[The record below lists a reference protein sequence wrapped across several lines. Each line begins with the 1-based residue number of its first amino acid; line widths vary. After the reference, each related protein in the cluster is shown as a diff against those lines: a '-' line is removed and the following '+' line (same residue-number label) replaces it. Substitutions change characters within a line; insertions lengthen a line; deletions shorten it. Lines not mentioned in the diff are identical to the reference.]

1 MYIIPEKFFGD
12 LEPGTAVDDLVI
24 ENKIGEGAMA
34 NLYLVRDAGGEQR
47 VIKVPRQSFTEDPVS
62 LIAFE
67 NELRLA
73 PYLEGFRYAYMP
85 QCRGQASNQYLV
97 MDYIR
102 GIDLWSRLK
111 QHGTSSETETVSV
124 GRKIAHVVASLHRHR
139 IVHLDLKLSN
149 VMYTPEG
156 EVRLIDF
163 GLANHL
169 DLPDLIYESFREP
182 KGTPVYIAPEQFMGV
197 RDEPRSDLFSVG
209 VMLFEL
215 ATGKLPYP
223 DAAGVFDVIN
233 RIKRKPI
240 SPRHYKPELSREFER
255 IIEKCLH
262 ADPDNR
268 FADMQALSDA
278 LETWR
283 PEPAGALDSVNAPGV
298 SAEQDAESPRAISA
312 YFREWFNRADHLDQI
327 TRWTEKRRHNRAN
340 RPHRILAAV
349 DLTAGEALNIE
360 ILRQVQ
366 QLASLQSSLI
376 TVISVLTVEIG
387 MASGEKEEALVNEQT
402 LKTRRQ
408 IAALL
413 KKAGQQSGLVGVNVV
428 IGTDPVGA
436 IAQCV
441 EDYGIDLVVIGCLPK
456 NALAN
461 FVQGKT
467 GYKIL
472 TSVKRSVFVVHAP
485 QAGRAMRAETSTTTR
500 SLSGREQAAPQ
511 KRDASQPPESCDPF
525 QNNRSQRVEMRRC
538 SARHRK

>member
-1 MYIIPEKFFGD
+1 MDNAVDKFFGE
-12 LEPGTAVDDLVI
+12 LAPGAAVDDLVI
-24 ENKIGEGAMA
+24 EKKIGEGAMA

-73 PYLEGFRYAYMP
+73 PYLEDFRYAYMP
-85 QCRGQASNQYLV
+85 RLKGQANHPFLV
-97 MDYIR
+97 MDYIC

-111 QHGTSSETETVSV
+111 QHGTMSETETVSV
-124 GRKIAHVVASLHRHR
+124 GKKIAHAVAALHRRR

-149 VMYTPEG
+149 VMHTPEG

-215 ATGKLPYP
+215 ATGKLPYS
-223 DAAGVFDVIN
+223 DAAGVFGVIN
-233 RIKRKPI
+233 RIRRKPI
-240 SPRHYKPELSREFER
+240 SPRHYRPELSREFER

-268 FADMQALSDA
+268 FTDMEALHAA
-278 LETWR
+278 LESWC
-283 PEPAGALDSVNAPGV
+283 PETASAVDSVNTPGA
-298 SAEQDAESPRAISA
+298 SAEQGAELTHAISA
-312 YFREWFNRADHLDQI
+312 YFREWFQRADHLEQI
-327 TRWTEKRRHNRAN
+327 TRWTEKRRLDRAN
-340 RPHRILAAV
+340 RPHRILAAI
-349 DLTAGEALNIE
+349 DLTAGEALNVE
-360 ILRQVQ
+360 ILRQAQ

-376 TVISVLTVEIG
+376 TVISVLAVEIG

-413 KKAGQQSGLVGVNVV
+413 KKAGQQTELVGVNVV
-428 IGTDPVGA
+428 IGTDPVAA

-441 EDYGIDLVVIGCLPK
+441 EDYGIDLVLIGCLPK

-461 FVQGKT
+461 LVQGKT

-485 QAGRAMRAETSTTTR
+485 HAGCALPKQTN
-500 SLSGREQAAPQ
+500 AA
-511 KRDASQPPESCDPF
+511 
-525 QNNRSQRVEMRRC
+525 
-538 SARHRK
+538 

>member
-1 MYIIPEKFFGD
+1 MVRLILRFNPPWHTKCIYQDSAIWSNRPGRAITKIRLALGMDYTPDKFFGE
-12 LEPGTAVDDLVI
+12 LEPGASLDGHVI
-24 ENKIGEGAMA
+24 EKKIGEGAMA

-73 PYLEGFRYAYMP
+73 PYLEDFRYAYMP
-85 QCRGQASNQYLV
+85 RLSGQTNHKFLV

-111 QHGTSSETETVSV
+111 QHGALAEAETVSM
-124 GRKIAHVVASLHRHR
+124 GKKIARAVAALHRRR

-169 DLPDLIYESFREP
+169 DQHDLIYESFRDP

-209 VMLFEL
+209 IMLFEL
-215 ATGKLPYP
+215 ATGKLPYS
-223 DAAGVFDVIN
+223 DGTGMLDVIN
-233 RIKRKPI
+233 RIKRKPA
-240 SPRHYKPELSREFER
+240 SPRRYKPELSSEFER

-268 FADMQALSDA
+268 FADMEALTAA
-278 LETWR
+278 LESWR
-283 PEPAGALDSVNAPGV
+283 PETAGSGNSGNESGIPAKQGVRLPRSV
-298 SAEQDAESPRAISA
+298 STYI
-312 YFREWFNRADHLDQI
+312 REWFQRTDHLDQI
-327 TRWTEKRRHNRAN
+327 TRWTEKRRVDRAN
-340 RPHRILAAV
+340 RPHRILAAI
-349 DLTAGEALNIE
+349 DLAAGESLNIE

-366 QLASLQSSLI
+366 QLASAQSSLV
-376 TVISVLTVEIG
+376 TVMSVLAVEIG
-387 MASGEKEEALVNEQT
+387 MASGEKEAAIVNEQT
-402 LKTRRQ
+402 MKTRRQ
-408 IAALL
+408 ITALL
-413 KKAGQQSGLVGVNVV
+413 KKAGQQTAPTGVNVV
-428 IGTDPVGA
+428 IGTDPVAA

-441 EDYGIDLVVIGCLPK
+441 DDYGIDLVVIGCRPK
-456 NALAN
+456 NALAS
-461 FVQGKT
+461 FIQGKT

-472 TSVKRSVFVVHAP
+472 ASVRRSVFVVHTP
-485 QAGRAMRAETSTTTR
+485 EAGRAILAETN
-500 SLSGREQAAPQ
+500 AA
-511 KRDASQPPESCDPF
+511 
-525 QNNRSQRVEMRRC
+525 
-538 SARHRK
+538 

>member
-1 MYIIPEKFFGD
+1 MDNDLEKFFGE
-12 LEPGTAVDDLVI
+12 LAPGTAVDDLII
-24 ENKIGEGAMA
+24 EKKIGEGAMA
-34 NLYLVRDAGGEQR
+34 NLYLVRDTCGTQR
-47 VIKVPRQSFTEDPVS
+47 VIKVPRRSFTEDPVS

-73 PYLEGFRYAYMP
+73 PYLKGFRYAYMP
-85 QCRGQASNQYLV
+85 QRSGQTSNQYLV

-111 QHGTSSETETVSV
+111 LHGTLSETETVSV
-124 GRKIAHVVASLHRHR
+124 GRKIAHAVAALHRRR

-149 VMYTPEG
+149 VMLTPEG

-169 DLPDLIYESFREP
+169 DLPDLIYESFRDP
-182 KGTPVYIAPEQFMGV
+182 KGTPIYIAPEQFMGV

-223 DAAGVFDVIN
+223 DGAGVFDVIN

-268 FADMQALSDA
+268 FTGMQALSDA
-278 LETWR
+278 LESWR
-283 PEPAGALDSVNAPGV
+283 PEPAGAADSAAGPGV
-298 SAEQDAESPRAISA
+298 PAEKSAELPRGISA
-312 YFREWFNRADHLDQI
+312 YFRGWFQRTDHLDQI
-327 TRWTEKRRHNRAN
+327 TRWTEKRRLDRAN
-340 RPHRILAAV
+340 RPHRILAAI
-349 DLTAGEALNIE
+349 DLAAGEALNIE

-387 MASGEKEEALVNEQT
+387 MASGEKETALVNEQT
-402 LKTRRQ
+402 LKARSQ

-413 KKAGQQSGLVGVNVV
+413 KKAGRQAAPVGVNVV

-441 EDYGIDLVVIGCLPK
+441 DDYGIDLVVIGCLPK
-456 NALAN
+456 NALAS
-461 FVQGKT
+461 FIQGKT

-485 QAGRAMRAETSTTTR
+485 QAGRAVRALASATKR
-500 SLSGREQAAPQ
+500 GLSGRAQAAPQ
-511 KRDASQPPESCDPF
+511 KRDAGQPPESCEPL
-525 QNNRSQRVEMRRC
+525 QNNRSRRAEM
-538 SARHRK
+538 